1 MNYAIRAIRKQVRFH
16 RRTRAAKTV
25 PYPGSVREAAVSLAR
40 EQSQAGIPVRRTAHE
55 LGLRPQTLYL
65 WLSRKP
71 SKGLRPVTITDNVEP
86 TAELP
91 EPRPVLVTPQGFRIE
106 GLDAVRLVALLR
118 GLS

>member
-1 MNYAIRAIRKQVRFH
+1 MNPSIRVIRKQIRFH
-16 RRTRAAKTV
+16 SRTRAAKTV

-40 EQSQAGIPVRRTAHE
+40 ERTHAGIPVRRTAHE
-55 LGLRPQTLYL
+55 LGLRPETLYL

-71 SKGLRPVTITDNVEP
+71 SKALRPVTVTETEVP

-91 EPRPVLVTPQGFRIE
+91 ETCPVLVTPQGFRIE
-106 GLDAVRLVALLR
+106 GLDAAGLVALLR